1 MKHFKLILVAVLS
14 LSASAQPWAQ
24 TSLKELSVQYNQQ
37 YSAENS
43 YSIIHDNIEQST
55 KLKSFKIEFYG
66 PGLEKLG
73 ETEIETYPINGTTE
87 IYPLAN
93 PIEGFQTAKIIIYS
107 LHNGDVR
114 DLPIQANSI
123 LALNQLSEFSAI
135 EPENGS
141 DESSETTMSLTPVN
155 LVVETE
161 NLKTEVTTLE
171 AQIETL
177 EDDKIELQAQ
187 KNSQAQILE
196 NQTLQIQD
204 LEAELAD
211 LRSNLQVSAQSNPS
225 QSNSSQLKITQPN
238 QSGGIIKQTTGAGD
252 VSGVG
257 EGASNLWKIMTGLF
271 GVLSLGLAGLLFL
284 RFRAPSSSMTNF
296 QNTALWPRPIKPLER
311 PENAGTLFAASPML
325 AANVAGPLS
334 TAGQLTA
341 SNLQMLKGQYAV
353 LKSAY
358 RATGRIGYAQDG
370 VPNSEDYAFGTGFL
384 VTPNHVATNRH
395 VHGIY
400 GEYLTGDDCGGI
412 EFIAEKGKDLSD
424 FYAFDGSAPVLI
436 PGLDMAIYK
445 LARPVRSRI
454 PIRRNAIPTDDLEGC
469 EIVVIGYPDTF
480 DPDDPELLSLLE
492 EDPVFAVKRIS
503 QGQIFRHSTDTDS
516 PFGVETMVAED
527 DENEFA
533 MPAISHNASTMTGNS
548 GSPILD
554 IQTGQL
560 LGVHFAGYK
569 IFNKQEA
576 ANLAMAITYILEQE
590 KAHPIQNA

>member
-1 MKHFKLILVAVLS
+1 
-14 LSASAQPWAQ
+14 
-24 TSLKELSVQYNQQ
+24 
-37 YSAENS
+37 
-43 YSIIHDNIEQST
+43 
-55 KLKSFKIEFYG
+55 
-66 PGLEKLG
+66 
-73 ETEIETYPINGTTE
+73 
-87 IYPLAN
+87 
-93 PIEGFQTAKIIIYS
+93 
-107 LHNGDVR
+107 
-114 DLPIQANSI
+114 
-123 LALNQLSEFSAI
+123 
-135 EPENGS
+135 
-141 DESSETTMSLTPVN
+141 
-155 LVVETE
+155 
-161 NLKTEVTTLE
+161 
-171 AQIETL
+171 
-177 EDDKIELQAQ
+177 
-187 KNSQAQILE
+187 
-196 NQTLQIQD
+196 
-204 LEAELAD
+204 
-211 LRSNLQVSAQSNPS
+211 
-225 QSNSSQLKITQPN
+225 
-238 QSGGIIKQTTGAGD
+238 
-252 VSGVG
+252 
-257 EGASNLWKIMTGLF
+257 
-271 GVLSLGLAGLLFL
+271 
-284 RFRAPSSSMTNF
+284 
-296 QNTALWPRPIKPLER
+296 
-311 PENAGTLFAASPML
+311 
-325 AANVAGPLS
+325 
-334 TAGQLTA
+334 
-341 SNLQMLKGQYAV
+341 MLKGQYAV

-454 PIRRNAIPTDDLEGC
+454 PIRRNAIPTDDLEGR